1 MILFID
7 YVRERAKVV
16 INSDLADNLG
26 NLFSRV
32 TAPKLNPP
40 GLTVQFHR
48 ELFPLDVQ
56 NNESRRAVERDYDL
70 LNSLYQL
77 PSTVTQHYSVCEFSH
92 AITAI
97 MEVLHMVSIIINVVC
112 LAIIQIKKTTVNKK
126 LPTCLSECLI
136 SRGISS
142 LNKCFTLN

>member
-1 MILFID
+1 MFID
-7 YVRERAKVV
+7 YVRERAKVI

-40 GLTVQFHR
+40 GLTVR
-48 ELFPLDVQ
+48 ELFPLHVQ
-56 NNESRRAVERDYDL
+56 NNGSRRAVKRDYYL

-112 LAIIQIKKTTVNKK
+112 LAIIEIKK
-126 LPTCLSECLI
+126 LL
-136 SRGISS
+136 
-142 LNKCFTLN
+142 